1 MTGTVHAIARRTAL
15 RYIAWPALAMAGWQ
29 AAAPA
34 AHAVPADAR
43 SQAAMAGT
51 TSTRWP
57 GGTVTLFPAQGT
69 QQAVLSVD
77 SSTDTVLFAPAIRDF
92 QRRHPGVA
100 VRYADRQSLVM
111 HASALRRARGGALSS
126 GPDDANPDLLIS
138 SSLDLQTLLAND
150 GYVLPHRSAQTRA
163 LPEGAQ
169 WRDEVFS
176 LGADPVVMVYH
187 PRLLPPARAPQ
198 TRGQLL
204 ALLRD
209 PDQPLMGRIGTY
221 DATRSGLGYLLAT
234 QDARYDS
241 TAGVLLA
248 AMGANRVRLGDYI
261 EPLLDELEAGRLALV
276 YNVPASY
283 VQARIAAGSPLR
295 MVVAQDYTLLTTRA
309 AVIPAA
315 AARADLARSFLDDLL
330 SPEGQAVLARDT
342 RLLPI
347 RQAVAAGRDGRAMA
361 HLAHSAAGEGAPAS
375 AWGADGTAGAS
386 AWRLLAPG
394 LGLLVYLD
402 PLKRRRFLQ
411 AWASSMGTVP
421 GGGPGAER

>member
-1 MTGTVHAIARRTAL
+1 MTRAQGIARRQAL
-15 RYIAWPALAMAGWQ
+15 QRLALPAVAATGWAGM
-29 AAAPA
+29 PVY
-34 AHAVPADAR
+34 AVPADAQA
-43 SQAAMAGT
+43 QAAMAGA
-51 TSTRWP
+51 TSVQWP
-57 GGTVTLFPAQGT
+57 GGTVTTFPAQGT
-69 QQAVLSVD
+69 QQALLTVD

-111 HASALRRARGGALSS
+111 HASALRRAQGGALSS

-150 GYVLPHRSAQTRA
+150 GYVLQHRSAQTRT

-176 LGADPVVMVYH
+176 LGADLVVMVYH
-187 PRLLPPARAPQ
+187 PRLLPPARAPR

-209 PDQPLMGRIGTY
+209 PAQPLMARIGTY

-248 AMGANRVRLGDYI
+248 AMGANRVRLGNYI
-261 EPLLDELEAGRLALV
+261 EPLLDELERGQLALV
-276 YNVPASY
+276 YNVPGSY
-283 VQARIAAGSPLR
+283 ARARIAAGSSLR
-295 MVVAQDYTLLTTRA
+295 MVVPQDYTLLTTRA
-309 AVIPAA
+309 AVIPAT
-315 AARADLARSFLDDLL
+315 AARADLARSFLDHLL

-361 HLAHSAAGEGAPAS
+361 GLAQGVAS
-375 AWGADGTAGAS
+375 DEMDAS
-386 AWRLLAPG
+386 AWRLLVPG

-402 PLKRRRFLQ
+402 PLKRQRFLQ
-411 AWASSMGTVP
+411 AWATSTGAGA
-421 GGGPGAER
+421 GGRPLADQ